1 MNRAAGSRQGMDYR
15 PNNSF
20 DDRRAGRRPEAAGFT
35 LLEVLTGLAILA
47 LVSSSVLVV
56 IDRCVASAANSSL
69 RMEAFSLVRENLEKV
84 LVQESVEESV
94 EYGTSDKYPDISW
107 QTVVEAFP
115 EPMGGEMWVRAV
127 CSAEYVDSQG
137 ETQEIELTHWIAKLT
152 EQQAGELMDDEEV
165 AALEAEQALATAEQ
179 AAQYARIDVETLDE
193 WIEAGLKTTEDE
205 AFIKYNLDLFMDSQ
219 GEPSDQDK
227 AKQVES
233 IQELAMILR
242 TMQKEMAQV
251 AAGFESEDPVVQSAA
266 AGLSSEEI
274 ENLSLSQIMELLK
287 KQKQTK

>member
-1 MNRAAGSRQGMDYR
+1 MDHR

-20 DDRRAGRRPEAAGFT
+20 DDRRAGPRLDAAGFT

-69 RMEAFSLVRENLEKV
+69 RMEAFSLVRENLEQV
-84 LVQESVEESV
+84 LVQESVEESI

-127 CSAEYVDSQG
+127 CSAEYMDSQG
-137 ETQEIELTHWIAKLT
+137 ETQKIELTHWIAKLT

-165 AALEAEQALATAEQ
+165 ATLEAEQALATAEQ
-179 AAQYARIDVETLDE
+179 AAQYARIDVETLEE

-205 AFIKYNLDLFMDSQ
+205 AFVKYNLDLFMGSQ

-227 AKQVES
+227 ARQVES

-251 AAGFESEDPVVQSAA
+251 AEGFESEDPVVRNAA
-266 AGLSSEEI
+266 EGLSSEEI
-274 ENLSLSQIMELLK
+274 ENLSLSQIMELLE